1 MAQDPRVI
9 LEITQWLRYDGQ
21 VRMRAELL
29 DVLDV
34 LVPLAPVPPL
44 EVRIKD
50 WPQMHRDL
58 LVLVE
63 AQLWAELVKLVSSSS
78 ERTLVL
84 GALRVLVQLISWHPQ
99 LARDILQ
106 LPVPRQTNE
115 IVGSMLNSRL
125 AELVLSSD
133 IDIVS
138 AALELLLNMVRIEAL
153 AKALDHER
161 GQIATTSE
169 DSGVQTPVFGM
180 LRAPSQEIVEE
191 SAPSMLP
198 SGLVS
203 LVALVLQQWMA
214 AILPQQQQ
222 QQRPLYVSINE
233 LFSRYTIAKQ
243 GQTAPR
249 IGRALTLNEIVRV
262 VAAVFPRTNIQKAA
276 SSVIALHLRQKT
288 PHIVPIPELPA
299 STETKATTAAAAGG
313 DSASQCRW
321 TGCQELFTS
330 EEQAIE
336 HLQAHI
342 ADADACRWSNCSRV
356 SGTADIVPW
365 LNRHILIHGPFYT
378 QEATSKP
385 PAAAHTT
392 DKDEEDDKSKVLDLI
407 LPISSDKQQS
417 VLRLVLQGVGV
428 VEQLQKWAD
437 RRSGSQGEYD
447 RARVWRCSDEVID
460 RIMFIAAQHTTP
472 VAVYAARLLAAISKP
487 SF

>member
-1 MAQDPRVI
+1 
-9 LEITQWLRYDGQ
+9 
-21 VRMRAELL
+21 
-29 DVLDV
+29 
-34 LVPLAPVPPL
+34 
-44 EVRIKD
+44 
-50 WPQMHRDL
+50 MHRDL

-169 DSGVQTPVFGM
+169 DSGAQTPVFGM
-180 LRAPSQEIVEE
+180 LRTPSQEIVEE

-214 AILPQQQQ
+214 AILPVGEATAVQQPAKPPHQPPTELELREACTWVLLNYEFVQQQQQQQ

-276 SSVIALHLRQKT
+276 SSMIALHLRQKT

-299 STETKATTAAAAGG
+299 STETKATTAAAGG

-365 LNRHILIHGPFYT
+365 LKRHILIHGPFYT